1 MRRKLATLASAVAL
15 ALWGETAAADTIYQF
30 ETGVNGNANQSATAT
45 FDFSSPTSF
54 TVTLENTG
62 TIIDIASVLDDFSF
76 VIDGGFDTITNSS
89 ITDQG
94 QVDCT
99 NSTNKVADCALDSSL
114 TTGTGSWS
122 TTSNGM
128 TGDVLLVAG
137 KGEHPYGIVN
147 STIFGN
153 AYLDGLRNTEHNPY
167 LLGPATF
174 TFTLTGVTDI
184 PSISDVVLSF
194 GTQPVY
200 IAGVP
205 VPESP
210 PDVPPGTVPE
220 PATLLLLGLGLAGV
234 GLARRRA

>member
-15 ALWGETAAADTIYQF
+15 ALWGGTAAADTIYQF
-30 ETGVNGNANQSATAT
+30 ETGVNGNVNQSATAT
-45 FDFSSPTSF
+45 FDFSSPNSF
-54 TVTLENTG
+54 SLTLENTG
-62 TIIDIASVLDDFSF
+62 TIVDIASVLDDFSF
-76 VIDGGFDTITNSS
+76 VIDGGFGSISTNS
-89 ITDQG
+89 IADQG

-99 NSTNKVADCALDSSL
+99 QSTNKVANCSLDSSL
-114 TTGTGSWS
+114 TISTGLWS
-122 TTSNGM
+122 TTSNGA

-137 KGEHPYGIVN
+137 RGEHPYGIVN
-147 STIFGN
+147 NTIFAN
-153 AYLDGLRNTEHNPY
+153 ANLDGLRNSEHNPY

-184 PSISDVVLSF
+184 PSISDVVFSF

-200 IAGVP
+200 IAVVP

-210 PDVPPGTVPE
+210 PDVPPGSVPE

>member
-15 ALWGETAAADTIYQF
+15 ALWGGTAAADTIYQF
-30 ETGVNGNANQSATAT
+30 ETGVNGNVNQSATAT

-54 TVTLENTG
+54 TLTLANTG
-62 TIIDIASVLDDFSF
+62 TIVDIASVLDDFSF
-76 VIDGGFDTITNSS
+76 VIDGGFDTVTNSS

-99 NSTNKVADCALDSSL
+99 NSTNKVADCSVDSSL
-114 TTGTGSWS
+114 TGTGFWS
-122 TTSNGM
+122 TTSNGT

-137 KGEHPYGIVN
+137 QGEHPYGIVN
-147 STIFGN
+147 SSIFAN
-153 AYLDGLRNTEHNPY
+153 ANLDGLRNAEHNPY

-184 PSISDVVLSF
+184 PSISDVVFSF
-194 GTQPVY
+194 GTQPAY
-200 IAGVP
+200 ISGVP